1 MTQVEHDAAK
11 DRFVARVGSGEAEL
25 TYVERDGRVLDLT
38 HTFVPPEGRGQGIGE
53 DLVEFAFAYARE
65 NDYRIKAT
73 CPYVRNWL
81 EDHPEKHAQLSER
94 V

>member
-1 MTQVEHDAAK
+1 VTSASP

-25 TYVERDGRVLDLT
+25 TYVERDGRVLDLL
-38 HTFVPPEGRGQGIGE
+38 HTFVPPEGRGQAIGE
-53 DLVEFAFAYARE
+53 ALVEFAFAYARA

-81 EDHPEKHAQLSER
+81 EDHPEKHEQLSEP